1 MIRLV
6 AFILLILVLWSVV
19 GSLLVGLVREKLTNS
34 TDEVYKIAGLVL
46 LALMFGL
53 AISLVFPFFVIVV
66 AIIVYFAFSDTKA
79 KQISK

>member
-6 AFILLILVLWSVV
+6 AFILLILVLWSVA